1 MSDIQSLLSNVQRIC
16 SMEDEDLTEEQ
27 LQRFTDRLLIQVP
40 RDREADNTKTAMSQV
55 EKAFSD
61 IIQEVD
67 Q

>member
-1 MSDIQSLLSNVQRIC
+1 
-16 SMEDEDLTEEQ
+16 MEDEDLTEEQ